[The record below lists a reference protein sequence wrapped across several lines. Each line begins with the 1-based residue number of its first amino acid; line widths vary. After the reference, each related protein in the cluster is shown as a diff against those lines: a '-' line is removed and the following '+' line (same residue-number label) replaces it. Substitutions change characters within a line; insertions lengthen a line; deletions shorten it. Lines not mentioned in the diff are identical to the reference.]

1 MPKAK
6 ILIIIDDRDIPHLFK
21 IYLEYDDFYV
31 ETYTN
36 PIDALYYFKE
46 NVYDLIILDLKM
58 PQINGIAI
66 FHALK
71 NRDDKA
77 IICLSTADLSYLE
90 QFKEKIPNIEKY
102 IIYKPI
108 LLRNLKDKV
117 NELVSEKNSIYQ

>member
-1 MPKAK
+1 
-6 ILIIIDDRDIPHLFK
+6 
-21 IYLEYDDFYV
+21 
-31 ETYTN
+31 
-36 PIDALYYFKE
+36 
-46 NVYDLIILDLKM
+46 M

-77 IICLSTADLSYLE
+77 IICLSTTDLSYLE

>member
-6 ILIIIDDRDIPHLFK
+6 ILIIDDDRDITHLFK
-21 IYLEYDDFYV
+21 IYLEYDDFYI

-36 PIDALYYFKE
+36 PIDALYYLRKCIWFD
-46 NVYDLIILDLKM
+46 YSWLKM

>member
-1 MPKAK
+1 
-6 ILIIIDDRDIPHLFK
+6 
-21 IYLEYDDFYV
+21 
-31 ETYTN
+31 
-36 PIDALYYFKE
+36 
-46 NVYDLIILDLKM
+46 M